1 MPRRKIAIRKTRA
14 TGKGTK
20 NTAGAN
26 GSRDIIL
33 RGVRQ
38 NNLKGFDL
46 CLPIGKL
53 IVVTGPSGS
62 GKSSLAFQTVYA
74 EGQRRYIETFS
85 PYTRQFFERMD
96 KPRVDEVT
104 GIPPAIAIEQGNAV
118 RTTRSTVGTLTEIND
133 YLKLVFPRLATA
145 QCPECSA
152 VISPATAEDAVRY
165 AVERLAGK
173 SLLVAFSI
181 AAPPGTFPAEFFAF
195 LHSQGYLRVFVAG
208 TLYRTD
214 EPGTYS
220 RRILP
225 AMVCVVQDRI
235 KISRGIKIR
244 ARIAEAVEMAFTL
257 GKGKV
262 ILIDRDNGE
271 EHVFSRGW
279 HCASC
284 GHVLRDPSPGL
295 FSFNNPLGA
304 CPGCR
309 GFGRTLGIDLAR
321 ALPDYSLSIKE
332 GVVRAFQGERGRECQ
347 EDLLRCAGIRGVNA
361 STPFGDLSKA
371 DQKWILYGEKG
382 NAEDNWQRGL
392 WYGVQGFFDWLET
405 KSYKMHVRVFLSR
418 YRCYSTCKAC
428 RGTRLQPEALNYR
441 VNGKTLPDLWAMPI
455 ARLSAEVLQI
465 SGGKSL
471 LDPTTSLILGEIQ
484 NRLSYLIRVGLSY
497 LNLDRTARSLS
508 GGELQRVHLTTC
520 LGAALVN
527 TLFVLDEPSIGL
539 HPRDTGRLIEIME
552 NLRDAGNTVL
562 VVEHEE
568 SVIRAADHLVDIGP
582 GRGENGGELVYEGP
596 PMKTPVEGSLTSQ
609 YLTGRLEI
617 KVPLKRR
624 KPKRGQ
630 MLRIL
635 GATHNNLKKINID
648 IPLARF
654 VCISGVSGSG
664 KSTLLHDVVYRNLV
678 CDRGEVIDEPPGQ
691 VKAIRGAGQIGE
703 IVLVDQSPLSRTP
716 RSTPVVYIGAFEH
729 VRALFAA
736 TPDAQ
741 AAGHKPGHF
750 SFNSGS
756 GRCGRCSGN
765 GFEKIEMQFLSDLYV
780 RCPECEG
787 KRYTRTTLEIL
798 LEDKSIHDILEF
810 TVASAL
816 VFFESRDD
824 KKSAK
829 VVSALEP
836 LAEVGLGYLKLG
848 QPLNTLSGGESQ
860 RLKLVA
866 HLLRP
871 KRKKQEP
878 RGHSDL
884 LLFDEPTT
892 GLHFD
897 DIRMLIAVFQRLVDA
912 GKSVIVI
919 EHNTDVIKCADHV
932 IDLGPEAGELG
943 GEIVGEGTPEE
954 IALLSSSH
962 TGAWLKTA
970 LEGAARGA
978 RLKQRKA
985 GHCRGGPHSFKSR
998 SSRRHSGLA
1007 IEVHGARAHNLKDVN
1022 VAIPRDAMTVITGL
1036 SGSGKST
1043 LAFNVVFA
1051 EGQRRFLDS
1060 MSAYARQ
1067 FVQQLEKPDVDAVSG
1082 LPPTVAI
1089 EQRVSRGGGK
1099 STVATVTEVYH
1110 FLRLLFAKTGIQYCP
1125 ECGIAVEKQ
1134 SSTAIVAGIRDLLK
1148 KGPLHLMAPI
1158 IRARKGFHTDIAARA
1173 NRQGITKLFVDG
1185 KFKSSDNFAKLERF
1199 KEHTIDAVISD
1210 FTAASRLADI
1220 TAGVARALQYGRGTA
1235 RLLDDANTITVLS
1248 SEMSCP
1254 QCARAFDE
1262 LDPRLFSYNSPHG
1275 RCSTCRGYGYI
1286 VPGAGRDHKQY
1297 DSISAA
1303 EIEEEI
1309 RRTRLGHEE
1318 KKPCPACNG
1327 ARLNPIARS
1336 VWIEKFTIDSMGLL
1350 SASEARAVII
1360 GFTFKGA
1367 RAIIARDIIKEI
1379 DQRLRFLEEVGLG
1392 YLGLDRSAT
1401 TLSGGESQ
1409 RIRLAAQLGSNLRG
1423 VLYVLDEPT
1432 IGLHSR
1438 DKNTLLDT
1446 LAALRD
1452 KGNSLVVVE
1461 HDEATIKRADYLI
1474 DLGPGAGK
1482 AGGEVVYKG
1491 KIENGTGSRA
1501 LMKSPT
1507 LRALS
1512 KPLVHP
1518 LRGARRKL
1526 PVKNARDGWLRV
1538 KGASANNLK
1547 NLNVNVPLGR
1557 LTVLTGVS
1565 GSGKSSLM
1573 RGVLKPAVDL
1583 EVKKKSAGF
1592 SRPPARGAK
1601 KKWQS
1606 ISGTETIAAVYEVDQ
1621 APIGKTSR
1629 STPATYV
1636 KIFDEIRK
1644 LFAAVPEARVRGF
1657 DASRFSFNTAGGR
1670 CEACRGNGRIKL
1682 EMNFLPSAWI
1692 DCDDCRG
1699 ARYNPA
1705 TLEVHYNGKNIA
1717 GVMAMGIS
1725 EARDF
1730 FAAHPKIYITLQLL
1744 CDSGLGYLSLGQP
1757 SPTLSG
1763 GEAQRI
1769 KLIAEIRKGQT
1780 RARNARLKGIK
1791 RGASNLYLIEEP
1803 TIGLH
1808 HADVKNLIGILH
1820 ALVDEGHTVVVIEH
1834 SNEIIAEAD
1843 YLIDIG
1849 PEAGDEGGE
1858 IVATGTPEQVATS
1871 KVSRT
1876 APFLREVLA

>member
-1 MPRRKIAIRKTRA
+1 MPKRKIAIRKNRVA
-14 TGKGTK
+14 GKGSK
-20 NTAGAN
+20 NTAAAN
-26 GSRDIIL
+26 SSRDIIL

-62 GKSSLAFQTVYA
+62 GKSSLAFQTIYA

-85 PYTRQFFERMD
+85 PYTRQFLERMD
-96 KPRVDEVT
+96 KPRVDEVA

-133 YLKLVFPRLATA
+133 YLKLAFTRLATA

-152 VISPATAEDAVRY
+152 EISPATAEDAVRY
-165 AVERLAGK
+165 AVERLVGK
-173 SLLVAFSI
+173 SLLVTFSV
-181 AAPPGTFPAEFFAF
+181 AAPPGTLPAEFFAF

-220 RRILP
+220 RRKLP
-225 AMVCVVQDRI
+225 TMVCVVQDRI

-244 ARIAEAVEMAFTL
+244 ARLAEAVETALTL

-262 ILIDRDNGE
+262 ILINRENGGQ
-271 EHVFSRGW
+271 HVFSRGW

-284 GHVLRDPSPGL
+284 DLTLRGPSPGL

-304 CPGCR
+304 CPACR
-309 GFGRTLGIDLAR
+309 GFGRTLGIDLSR
-321 ALPDYSLSIKE
+321 ALPDHSLSIKE
-332 GVVRAFQGERGRECQ
+332 GVVRAFQGERGRECR
-347 EDLLRCAGIRGVNA
+347 EDLLRCAGIRGVNP
-361 STPFGDLSKA
+361 SIPFGDLSKT
-371 DQKWILYGEKG
+371 DQKWILYGEKSDAG
-382 NAEDNWQRGL
+382 DNRQRGR

-428 RGTRLQPEALNYR
+428 RGARLQPEALNYR
-441 VNGKTLPDLWAMPI
+441 VNGRTLPDFWAMPI
-455 ARLSAEVLQI
+455 VSLSAEVLQI
-465 SGGKSL
+465 SGEKSP
-471 LDPTTSLILGEIQ
+471 LDPTTSLILREIQ
-484 NRLSYLIRVGLSY
+484 NRLSYLVRVGLSY

-520 LGAALVN
+520 LGASLVN

-552 NLRDAGNTVL
+552 SLRDAGNTVL

-568 SVIRAADHLVDIGP
+568 SVIRAADHVVDVGP

-596 PMKTPVEGSLTSQ
+596 PMETPVEGSLTSQ
-609 YLTGRLEI
+609 YLSGQLEI

-624 KPKRGQ
+624 KPNRAQ
-630 MLRIL
+630 MLRII
-635 GATHNNLKKINID
+635 GATQNNLKKINID
-648 IPLARF
+648 IPLARL

-678 CDRGEVIDEPPGQ
+678 RDRGEVTDEPPGR

-716 RSTPVVYIGAFEH
+716 RSTPVVYVGAFEH
-729 VRALFAA
+729 VRALFAE
-736 TPDAQ
+736 TPDAR
-741 AAGHKPGHF
+741 AAGHKPGYF

-787 KRYTRTTLEIL
+787 KRYTRATLEIL
-798 LEDKSIHDILEF
+798 FENKSIHDILEF
-810 TVASAL
+810 TVESAL
-816 VFFESRDD
+816 VFFKARDD
-824 KKSAK
+824 KKSTK

-866 HLLRP
+866 HLLQP
-871 KRKKQEP
+871 KRKKQEGP
-878 RGHSDL
+878 RRSDL
-884 LLFDEPTT
+884 LIFDEPTT

-897 DIRMLIAVFQRLVDA
+897 DIRMLIAVFQGLVDA

-919 EHNTDVIKCADHV
+919 EHNIDVIKCADHV
-932 IDLGPEAGELG
+932 IDLGLEGGELG
-943 GEIVGEGTPEE
+943 GDIVGAGTPEE
-954 IALLSSSH
+954 IALLGSSH

-970 LEGAARGA
+970 LEGAGRGSSLKHKKNGQR
-978 RLKQRKA
+978 RLKPRA
-985 GHCRGGPHSFKSR
+985 
-998 SSRRHSGLA
+998 SRRRSGLA
-1007 IEVHGARAHNLKDVN
+1007 IEVHGAREHNLKDIN

-1043 LAFNVVFA
+1043 LAFDIVFA

-1067 FVQQLEKPDVDAVSG
+1067 FVQQLERPDVDAVSG

-1099 STVATVTEVYH
+1099 STVATVTEIYH
-1110 FLRLLFAKTGIQYCP
+1110 FLRLLFAKAGIQYCP
-1125 ECGIAVEKQ
+1125 ECGLAVEKQ
-1134 SSTAIVAGIRDLLK
+1134 SVTAIVAEIRDLIK
-1148 KGPLHLMAPI
+1148 KAPLHLMAPI
-1158 IRARKGFHTDIAARA
+1158 IRARKGFHTDIAAWA
-1173 NRQGITKLFVDG
+1173 HRQGITRLLVDG
-1185 KFKSSDNFAKLERF
+1185 KFKSSDNFTKLERF

-1210 FTAASRLADI
+1210 FTAESKLADI

-1235 RLLDDANTITVLS
+1235 RLLDEANNITVLS

-1254 QCARAFDE
+1254 GCALAFDE

-1275 RCSTCRGYGYI
+1275 WCATCRGYGYI
-1286 VPGAGRDHKQY
+1286 VPGSSCDDRQH

-1303 EIEEEI
+1303 EIEEEMS
-1309 RRTRLGHEE
+1309 RTRLSHDE
-1318 KKPCPACNG
+1318 KKPCPACDG

-1336 VWIEKFTIDSMGLL
+1336 VWIEESTIDSMGLL
-1350 SASEARAVII
+1350 SASEARAVIT
-1360 GFTFKGA
+1360 GFTFKGT

-1379 DQRLRFLEEVGLG
+1379 DQRLHFLEEVGLG

-1446 LAALRD
+1446 LATLRD
-1452 KGNSLVVVE
+1452 QGNSLVVVE
-1461 HDEATIKRADYLI
+1461 HDETTIKRADYLI

-1482 AGGEVVYKG
+1482 GGGEVVYKG
-1491 KIENGTGSRA
+1491 KPENGSGNRA
-1501 LMKSPT
+1501 FMKSPT

-1512 KPLVHP
+1512 NPLVHP

-1526 PVKNARDGWLRV
+1526 PAKNARIGWLRV

-1547 NLNVNVPLGR
+1547 NLNANVPLGR
-1557 LTVLTGVS
+1557 LTVLAGVS

-1583 EVKKKSAGF
+1583 EVKKRSPGF
-1592 SRPPARGAK
+1592 SRALASGTK
-1601 KKWQS
+1601 KKWKS
-1606 ISGTETIAAVYEVDQ
+1606 ISGAETIAAVYEVDQ

-1636 KIFDEIRK
+1636 KIFDEVRK

-1657 DASRFSFNTAGGR
+1657 DASRFSFNNAGGR
-1670 CEACRGNGRIKL
+1670 CETCRGNGRIKL
-1682 EMNFLPSAWI
+1682 EMHFLPPSWI

-1705 TLEVHYNGKNIA
+1705 TLEIYYNSKNIA
-1717 GVMAMGIS
+1717 EVMAMGVS

-1730 FAAHPKIYITLQLL
+1730 FAAHPKIHITLQLL

-1791 RGASNLYLIEEP
+1791 RAASNLYLIEEP

-1808 HADVKNLIGILH
+1808 QADVQNLIDILH
-1820 ALVDEGHTVVVIEH
+1820 TLVDEGHTVVVIEH

-1843 YLIDIG
+1843 YLIDVG
-1849 PEAGDEGGE
+1849 PEAGDAGGE
-1858 IVATGTPEQVATS
+1858 LVASGTPEQVCTS

-1876 APFLREVLA
+1876 APFLRQVLA

>member
-1 MPRRKIAIRKTRA
+1 MPRRKIATRKTRA
-14 TGKGTK
+14 TGKGTRNK
-20 NTAGAN
+20 VGAN
-26 GSRDIIL
+26 SSRDIIL

-46 CLPIGKL
+46 CLPTGKF

-85 PYTRQFFERMD
+85 PYTRQFLERMD
-96 KPRVDEVT
+96 KPRVDEVA

-133 YLKLVFPRLATA
+133 YLKLVFSQLATA
-145 QCPECSA
+145 QCPGCSA
-152 VISPATAEDAVRY
+152 EISPATAEDAVGY
-165 AVERLAGK
+165 AVKRLAGK
-173 SLLVAFSI
+173 SLLVAFSV
-181 AAPPGTFPAEFFAF
+181 AAPVDTRPAEFFAF

-214 EPGTYS
+214 EPGAYT
-220 RRILP
+220 RRKLP

-235 KISRGIKIR
+235 KISRGTKIR
-244 ARIAEAVEMAFTL
+244 ARLAEAIEMAFTL

-262 ILIDRDNGE
+262 ILINRENGGQ
-271 EHVFSRGW
+271 HVFSSGW

-284 GHVLRDPSPGL
+284 DLMLRGPSPGL

-304 CPGCR
+304 CPDCR

-321 ALPDYSLSIKE
+321 ALPDHSLSIKE
-332 GVVRAFQGERGRECQ
+332 GVVRAFQGERGKECQ
-347 EDLLRCAGIRGVNA
+347 QDLLRCAGIRGVNPT
-361 STPFGDLSKA
+361 TPFGDLSKA
-371 DQKWILYGEKG
+371 DQKWVLYGEKTA
-382 NAEDNWQRGL
+382 AEDNWQRGR

-441 VNGKTLPDLWAMPI
+441 INDKTLADYWDMPI
-455 ARLSAEVLQI
+455 ARLSTEVLQI
-465 SGGKSL
+465 SEEKSPL
-471 LDPTTSLILGEIQ
+471 SPTTSLILREIQ

-520 LGAALVN
+520 LGASLVN

-539 HPRDTGRLIEIME
+539 HPRDTGRLIGIME
-552 NLRDAGNTVL
+552 SLRDAGNTVL

-568 SVIRAADHLVDIGP
+568 SIIRAADHVVDVGP

-596 PMKTPVEGSLTSQ
+596 PMETPVERSLTSQ
-609 YLTGRLEI
+609 YLSGQLEI
-617 KVPLKRR
+617 QVPLKRR
-624 KPKRGQ
+624 NPNRRQ
-630 MLRIL
+630 MLRIIA
-635 GATHNNLKKINID
+635 ATHNNLKKISID

-678 CDRGEVIDEPPGQ
+678 CDRGEVTDEPPGQ
-691 VKAIRGAGQIGE
+691 VKAIRGAGKIGE

-716 RSTPVVYIGAFEH
+716 RSTPVVYVGAFEH
-729 VRALFAA
+729 VRALFAE
-736 TPDAQ
+736 TPDAR
-741 AAGHKPGHF
+741 AAGHKPGYF

-765 GFEKIEMQFLSDLYV
+765 GFEKVEMQFLSDLYV

-787 KRYTRTTLEIL
+787 KRYTRATLEIL
-798 LEDKSIHDILEF
+798 LEGKSIHDILEL
-810 TVASAL
+810 TVESAL
-816 VFFESRDD
+816 VFFKARDD
-824 KKSAK
+824 KKSTRVA
-829 VVSALEP
+829 SALEP
-836 LAEVGLGYLKLG
+836 LSEVGLGYLKLG

-866 HLLRP
+866 HLLQP
-871 KRKKQEP
+871 KRKKQQDP
-878 RGHSDL
+878 RHSDL
-884 LLFDEPTT
+884 LIFDEPTT

-897 DIRMLIAVFQRLVDA
+897 DIRMLIALFQRLVDA

-932 IDLGPEAGELG
+932 IDLGPEGGELG
-943 GEIVGEGTPEE
+943 GDIVGAGTPEQ
-954 IALLSSSH
+954 IALLNSSH
-962 TGAWLKTA
+962 TGAWLKLA
-970 LEGAARGA
+970 LEGTGRGTSK
-978 RLKQRKA
+978 KQEKN
-985 GHCRGGPHSFKSR
+985 G
-998 SSRRHSGLA
+998 RRPDSCSGLA
-1007 IEVHGARAHNLKDVN
+1007 IEVHGAREHNLKDIN

-1043 LAFNVVFA
+1043 LAFDIVFA

-1110 FLRLLFAKTGIQYCP
+1110 FLRLLFAKAGTQYCP

-1134 SSTAIVAGIRDLLK
+1134 SVTAIVAEIRDLIK
-1148 KGPLHLMAPI
+1148 KGPLHLMAPM
-1158 IRARKGFHTDIAARA
+1158 IRARKGFHTDIAAWAR
-1173 NRQGITKLFVDG
+1173 RQGITSLFVDG
-1185 KFKSSDNFAKLERF
+1185 KFMPSDNFTKLERF

-1210 FTAASRLADI
+1210 FTAGSKLADI
-1220 TAGVARALQYGRGTA
+1220 TVDVTRALQYGRGTA
-1235 RLLDDANTITVLS
+1235 RLLDEANKITVLS

-1254 QCARAFDE
+1254 GCARAFDE

-1275 RCSTCRGYGYI
+1275 WCATCRGYGYI
-1286 VPGAGRDHKQY
+1286 VPGSSCDHRSH

-1303 EIEEEI
+1303 EIEEET
-1309 RRTRLGHEE
+1309 RRTRLGHDE
-1318 KKPCPACNG
+1318 KTPCPACDG

-1336 VWIEKFTIDSMGLL
+1336 VWIEESTIDSMGLM
-1350 SASEARAVII
+1350 SASDARAVIT
-1360 GFTFKGA
+1360 GFTFKGT

-1438 DKNTLLDT
+1438 DKDTLLNTLVT
-1446 LAALRD
+1446 LRD
-1452 KGNSLVVVE
+1452 QGNSLVVVE
-1461 HDEATIKRADYLI
+1461 HDETTIKRADHLI
-1474 DLGPGAGK
+1474 DLGPGAGTE
-1482 AGGEVVYKG
+1482 GGEVVYKG
-1491 KIENGTGSRA
+1491 KAKNGSGRSA

-1507 LRALS
+1507 LRALG

-1526 PVKNARDGWLRV
+1526 PAKNSRAGWLRI

-1547 NLNVNVPLGR
+1547 NLNANVPLGR

-1565 GSGKSSLM
+1565 GSGKSSFM
-1573 RGVLKPAVDL
+1573 RGALKPAVDL
-1583 EVKKKSAGF
+1583 EVKKRSPGF
-1592 SRPPARGAK
+1592 SRSRASGTK
-1601 KKWQS
+1601 QEWKS
-1606 ISGTETIAAVYEVDQ
+1606 ISGTESIAAVYEVDQ

-1636 KIFDEIRK
+1636 KIFDEVRK
-1644 LFAAVPEARVRGF
+1644 LFASVPEARVRGF
-1657 DASRFSFNTAGGR
+1657 DASRFSFNNAGGR
-1670 CEACRGNGRIKL
+1670 CETCRGNGRIKL
-1682 EMNFLPSAWI
+1682 EMNFLPTSWI

-1705 TLEVHYNGKNIA
+1705 TLEIYYNSKNIA
-1717 GVMAMGIS
+1717 EVMAMGIS

-1730 FAAHPKIYITLQLL
+1730 FAAHPKICITLQLL

-1791 RGASNLYLIEEP
+1791 RGVSNLYLIEEP

-1808 HADVKNLIGILH
+1808 QADVRNLIDILH

-1843 YLIDIG
+1843 WLIDIG

-1858 IVATGTPEQVATS
+1858 LVASGTPEQVCTS

-1876 APFLREVLA
+1876 APFLRQALA